1 MAGAHKSRPAI
12 RSRPARP
19 SPERVDTRAPFTLCG
34 PGRILARMNAPAAF
48 AHPLVVADI
57 GGTNARFAL
66 TRTPGEP
73 PRLVTKLA
81 TAAHAG
87 PEDALNEAIAACGE
101 ARPRT
106 AILCA
111 AGPVTGRTAR
121 LTNAPWHFDGPAI
134 AQACGL
140 EQGLLL
146 NDFEA
151 AALSL
156 AFVEESDVSPVGP
169 SIVAG
174 RGPKLVLGPGTGLGV
189 AALARCGETFLPLPG
204 EGGHVGIGPQD
215 AEDDGYWPRIA
226 RMHGRVTAET
236 LLCGPGLQRL
246 HAALAADFGAD
257 AGAAAATPPPRI
269 AEAALTGSDAHASAT
284 ARIFLKLLARTAGD
298 LALVFGATGGVFL
311 RGGVLHALAR
321 LIEPETFRRHF
332 TGKEPV
338 EAFARAMPLAL
349 MLEDAVIL
357 RAMAGIGAEPQRFAL
372 AYGERLWCA

>member
-1 MAGAHKSRPAI
+1 MSEL
-12 RSRPARP
+12 S
-19 SPERVDTRAPFTLCG
+19 
-34 PGRILARMNAPAAF
+34 AF
-48 AHPLVVADI
+48 AHPLIVADI

-66 TRTPGEP
+66 TRGPGEP

-101 ARPRT
+101 VRPRA
-106 AILCA
+106 AIICA

-156 AFVEESDVSPVGP
+156 AFVEEGDVSPIGP
-169 SIVAG
+169 TIVAG

-226 RMHGRVTAET
+226 RQHGRVTAET

-246 HAALAADFGAD
+246 HAALASDFGAD
-257 AGAAAATPPPRI
+257 ASAAAATPPPQI
-269 AEAALTGSDAHASAT
+269 AEAALAGTDAHAATT
-284 ARIFLKLLARTAGD
+284 ARVFLKLLARTAGD
-298 LALVFGATGGVFL
+298 LALVLGATGGVFL

-332 TGKEPV
+332 TGKAPV
-338 EAFARAMPLAL
+338 DAFARAMPLAL
-349 MLEDAVIL
+349 LLDDAVIL
-357 RAMAGIGAEPQRFAL
+357 RAMAGIGADPQRFAL

>member
-1 MAGAHKSRPAI
+1 MIK
-12 RSRPARP
+12 
-19 SPERVDTRAPFTLCG
+19 
-34 PGRILARMNAPAAF
+34 AA
-48 AHPLVVADI
+48 ALPHPLLVADI

-66 TRTPGEP
+66 TRAPGEP

-81 TAAHAG
+81 TAAHET
-87 PEDALNEAIAACGE
+87 PEEALNEAISACGE
-101 ARPRT
+101 TRPRS

-111 AGPVTGRTAR
+111 AGPVTGRQAR
-121 LTNAPWHFDGPAI
+121 LTNAPWEFDGPAI
-134 AQACGL
+134 AQACGF

-151 AALSL
+151 AALAL
-156 AFVEESDVSPVGP
+156 AFVEESDISPIGP
-169 SIVAG
+169 AIVPG

-204 EGGHVGIGPQD
+204 EGGHIGIGPQD
-215 AEDDGYWPRIA
+215 GEDDGYWPHIVRQ
-226 RMHGRVTAET
+226 HGRVTAET

-246 HAALAADFGAD
+246 HAALAPAFNAE
-257 AGAAAATPPPRI
+257 ATSAFQVAPQQI
-269 AEAALTGSDAHASAT
+269 GEAALSGGDPHAAAT

-321 LIEPETFRRHF
+321 LIEPEEFRRHF
-332 TGKEPV
+332 TDKQPV
-338 EAFARAMPLAL
+338 DGFARAMPLAL
-349 MLEDAVIL
+349 MLDDAVIL

-372 AYGERLWCA
+372 TYGERLWRA